1 MRTFFQLLTI
11 TYILIILFST
21 GCRTKNDVI
30 APERDSLGKINQWIY
45 DSMRYYYYWSSGMPA
60 QPDYGVTPE
69 LFFKELQNSEDRFS
83 AISNRTG
90 ITVGRKTAFSLYGF
104 HYAIVQHV
112 ASGAY
117 IGIVTYVAQES
128 PAYRAGLRRGTCFT
142 KVADTP
148 LSAERIAWADA
159 LLSSTTTIRLTVADL
174 VNEVWTEQK
183 TVNVN
188 STYFTENPVVLTKYF
203 SRNGVKTGYLL
214 YVGFDETYDIK
225 LLTAFSKMKQAGVAE
240 CIIDLRFN
248 AGGSVATCA
257 KMTGLLSGVRED
269 DVFGIFSG
277 NSRQGRQTYTM
288 SRILK
293 TSSNTSG
300 STFTELT
307 ANRLSLKRIYVLT
320 SRATASA
327 AELLVNNLKPYL
339 PVIQIG
345 DTTLGKDE
353 AGFEVYDQRNPKQ
366 VQWILQLIV
375 YKLFNAAG
383 NGGYN
388 KGLKPDFQVN
398 EVADFPLPALGAA
411 DDPLINKALQLI
423 YGQDITDEQTLRKQR
438 MRVLVPLFV
447 SAGRYAES
455 MPPALLK
462 EPY

>member
-1 MRTFFQLLTI
+1 M
-11 TYILIILFST
+11 
-21 GCRTKNDVI
+21 

-45 DSMRYYYYWSSGMPA
+45 DSMHYYYYWSGGMPA
-60 QPDYGVTPE
+60 QPDYGVTPDV
-69 LFFKELQNSEDRFS
+69 FFKGLQSSEDRFS
-83 AISNRTG
+83 AVSNRTEVTG
-90 ITVGRKTAFSLYGF
+90 GRKTAFSLYGF
-104 HYAIVQHV
+104 HYAIVQHI

-117 IGIVTYVAQES
+117 IGVVTYVAQES
-128 PAYRAGLRRGTCFT
+128 PAYRAGLRRGACFT

-159 LLSSTTTIRLTVADL
+159 LLSSTATIRLTVAGL

-183 TVNVN
+183 TVTLN

-225 LLTAFSKMKQAGVAE
+225 LLTAFSKLKQAGAEE

-257 KMTGLLSGVRED
+257 KMTGLLTGIRED
-269 DVFGIFSG
+269 EVFGIFSG
-277 NSRQGRQTYTM
+277 NSRLGRQTYTM
-288 SRILK
+288 NRILK
-293 TSSNTSG
+293 TASNPSG
-300 STFTELT
+300 STFAELT
-307 ANRLSLKRIYVLT
+307 ANRLPLKRVYILT

-353 AGFEVYDQRNPKQ
+353 AGLEVYDQRNPKQ

-375 YKLFNAAG
+375 YKLLNAAG
-383 NGGYN
+383 SGGYN
-388 KGLKPDFQVN
+388 KGLKPDFQMS
-398 EVADFPLPALGAA
+398 EVAGLPLPALGAA

-423 YGQDITDEQTLRKQR
+423 YGQDITEEQTLRKER
-438 MRVLVPLFV
+438 TPVLPLFV
-447 SAGRYAES
+447 SAGKHAEN

-462 EPY
+462 GPY